1 MATLTQVSVTARKTI
16 RYTIYG
22 VILLI
27 IGRMVLGIGI
37 GVFNKVFP
45 KKAPPPTVAFS
56 KLPKLPFP
64 NTDKPQNLT
73 YVVQTPS
80 GELPKLETQAKVYI
94 MPKLSASLLSLTQ
107 TKTKASSLGYSTLG
121 NQTNQTIYEF
131 KSPQAPATLTIN
143 IANQTFS
150 VSYDLGQ
157 DPSPLTKLPPPPDTA
172 ASAVKSFLSSG
183 QTLPEDLTG
192 PVTHSFLK
200 VQGKSLV
207 NAISLSEANFVKI
220 NLFRKDF
227 DKIPSLTANP
237 TEGNVWFLVTG
248 DTSRDKRIIGGEF
261 HYFPVNEEQSST
273 YPLKTAQTAVEELKG
288 GKAYIANLGEN
299 LGGQITVRKVY
310 LAYFDPKTQ
319 SDFYAPI
326 IVFEGD
332 KNFFAYV
339 PAITSEY
346 QEQ

>member
-22 VILLI
+22 IIFLV

-64 NTDKPQNLT
+64 KTDNPQNLT

-80 GELPKLETQAKVYI
+80 GELPKLDTQAKVYI
-94 MPKLSASLLSLTQ
+94 MPKLNASLLSLTQ
-107 TKTKASSLGYSTLG
+107 TKTKAASLGYSTQV
-121 NQTNQTIYEF
+121 NQTNQTIYQF

-157 DPSPLTKLPPPPDTA
+157 DPSPLTKLPPTPDVA
-172 ASAVKSFLSSG
+172 ATSVKSFLTSG

-207 NAISLSEANFVKI
+207 NAISLSEANFVKV

-237 TEGNVWFLVTG
+237 TEANVWFLVSG

-261 HYFPVNEEQSST
+261 HYFPVSVDQSST
-273 YPLKTAQTAVEELKG
+273 YPLKTTAVAVEELKA
-288 GKAYIANLGEN
+288 GKAYVANLGDN
-299 LGGQITVRKVY
+299 QGGQITIRKIY
-310 LAYFDPKTQ
+310 LAYFDPNVQ

-332 KNFFAYV
+332 KNFFAYI
-339 PAITSEY
+339 PAITGDY